1 MFGFETENVF
11 SAGIVRQMKVIKS
24 QELRNII
31 NDWFNSWDFPPNFY
45 NLSRLDDM
53 FRFIIPTRMFYDQL
67 YDIIRREADR

>member
-1 MFGFETENVF
+1 VFGFETENVF

-31 NDWFNSWDFPPNFY
+31 NDWFNSCDFPPNFY

>member
-1 MFGFETENVF
+1 VFGFETENVF